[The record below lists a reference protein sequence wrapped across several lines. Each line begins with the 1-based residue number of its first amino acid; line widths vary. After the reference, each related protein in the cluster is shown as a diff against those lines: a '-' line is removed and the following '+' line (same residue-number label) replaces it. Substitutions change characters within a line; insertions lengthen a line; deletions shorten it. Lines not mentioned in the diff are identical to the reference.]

1 MKIDGGYHC
10 GYIAYEAEADPAKAR
25 TFLLAPHMSAFGG
38 KADIQFALTDVWLWP
53 CAQGAYAVP
62 SSVQL
67 R

>member
-38 KADIQFALTDVWLWP
+38 KADSQFALTDVCFGRAPKAPTL
-53 CAQGAYAVP
+53 YRRR
-62 SSVQL
+62 SS
-67 R
+67 